1 MYYVILAVLAVI
13 LFILRK
19 RIIGGL
25 VGVIS
30 LLLVVGLTIFMFD
43 FFWLGKDYQ
52 GEERDVRN
60 FEATQSVVEEY
71 DEVVKD
77 PVQKAK
83 DIGNVAM
90 DKGSKVNDGIKD
102 VGSALDEKLGIE
114 KDGSNNNLW
123 GSDDNKKQESENT
136 ESKGNVEEV
145 TGGDKT
151 SKEVEE
157 DNESTKEIT
166 KQKNQLTFSN
176 LHKADSEW
184 GISAEDAK
192 FVKSASPFN
201 LGEFSNGSI
210 TIVVEETGVTLK

>member
-1 MYYVILAVLAVI
+1 MYYVILVVLAVI

-30 LLLVVGLTIFMFD
+30 LLLVVGLTIFMLD
-43 FFWLGKDYQ
+43 FFWLGQDYK
-52 GEERDVRN
+52 GDERDVRN
-60 FEATQSVVEEY
+60 FDATQPVVEEY
-71 DEVVKD
+71 DEIVKD

-83 DIGNVAM
+83 DVGNVAM
-90 DKGSKVNDGIKD
+90 DKGSEVNDSIKD
-102 VGSALDEKLGIE
+102 VGSALDEKLGIQ

-123 GSDDNKKQESENT
+123 GSDDNKKQETKNT
-136 ESKGNVEEV
+136 ESQGNTEEGTKVEV
-145 TGGDKT
+145 DN
-151 SKEVEE
+151 KEVEE
-157 DNESTKEIT
+157 NDESEIGNT

-176 LHKADSEW
+176 LHKAESEW
-184 GISAEDAK
+184 GISTEDAK

-210 TIVVEETGVTLK
+210 TIVVEESGVSLK